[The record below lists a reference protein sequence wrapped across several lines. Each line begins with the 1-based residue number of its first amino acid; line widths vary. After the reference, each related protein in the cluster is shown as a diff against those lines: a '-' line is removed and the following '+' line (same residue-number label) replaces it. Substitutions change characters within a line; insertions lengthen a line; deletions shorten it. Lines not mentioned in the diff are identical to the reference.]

1 MWQTKRL
8 GKPIVLLALTWAL
21 AAETG
26 CTAKP
31 AHTAEPPGTEPI
43 PSGSMTGAPG
53 GAGDTVAIVG
63 ETRITRRQL
72 LNALLD
78 SYGEQTVR
86 MMMLRV
92 AVQKE
97 TEADGIS
104 ISDEAVERELRKA
117 SEGYG
122 SLEAFYAARQDQ
134 LGMSREDVRKDLVYK
149 LQLEALA
156 IRGINVTETDVDHYM
171 SDHPEAFAP
180 RSELK
185 LSHIVVEKQKDAE
198 RLLGLLEQ
206 GEDFAQLAASDSKD
220 AETAE
225 GGGDLGWVESDDP
238 FVAPELLEAAS
249 KLEIGEAAGPIRT
262 DAGYEIVLLS
272 GRRDEGEQEPQAERD
287 EAKRQYALSV
297 APSLSE
303 VEQSLLDKYG
313 ARVLDGALQF

>member
-21 AAETG
+21 TAEAG

-31 AHTAEPPGTEPI
+31 AHTAEPPGSEPI

-72 LNALLD
+72 LDALLN

-97 TEADGIS
+97 AQSAGIS
-104 ISDEAVERELRKA
+104 ITEDAVDQELRKA
-117 SEGYG
+117 SEGYE
-122 SLEAFYAARQDQ
+122 SLEAFYDARKQQ
-134 LGMSREDVRKDLVYK
+134 LGMTREDVREDILYK

-156 IRGINVTETDVDHYM
+156 IRGIEVTDADVDQYM
-171 SDHPEAFAP
+171 SDHPEEFAP
-180 RSELK
+180 KEELK
-185 LSHIVVEKQKDAE
+185 LSHIVVGRQKDAE
-198 RLLGLLEQ
+198 RLVDLLQQ
-206 GEDFAQLAASDSKD
+206 GEDFAELAAANSQDADTASD
-220 AETAE
+220 
-225 GGGDLGWVESDDP
+225 GGNLGWVEADDP
-238 FVAPELLEAAS
+238 FVAPELLAAAA

-262 DAGYEIVLLS
+262 DAGYEVVLVA
-272 GRRDEGEQEPQAERD
+272 GRRGAGEQDAQAERE
-287 EAKRQYALSV
+287 EAKREYALSA
-297 APSLSE
+297 APPLSE

-313 ARVLDGALQF
+313 AKVLDGALQF

>member
-21 AAETG
+21 AAEAG

-63 ETRITRRQL
+63 ETRITRKQL
-72 LNALLD
+72 LDALLN

-97 TEADGIS
+97 AESSGITVSEAALD
-104 ISDEAVERELRKA
+104 RELRQA
-117 SEGYG
+117 SEGYE
-122 SLEAFYAARQDQ
+122 SLEAFYAARQEQ
-134 LGMSREDVRKDLVYK
+134 LGMSREDVRADLTYK

-156 IRGINVTETDVDHYM
+156 IRGIHATDADADRYIEE
-171 SDHPEAFAP
+171 HPEEFAP
-180 RSELK
+180 RTELK
-185 LSHIVVEKQKDAE
+185 LSHIVVTRQKDAE
-198 RLLGLLEQ
+198 RLLGRLEQ
-206 GEDFAQLAASDSKD
+206 GEDFAQLAADNSTD

-225 GGGDLGWVESDDP
+225 SGGDLGWVESDDP
-238 FVAPELLEAAS
+238 FVAAELLAAAS
-249 KLEIGEAAGPIRT
+249 KLEIGEAAGPIHT
-262 DAGYEIVLLS
+262 DAGYEIVLLA
-272 GRRDEGEQEPQAERD
+272 GRRNIGDEDAQAKRD

-313 ARVLDGALQF
+313 AKVLDGALQF

>member
-21 AAETG
+21 AAEAG

-63 ETRITRRQL
+63 ETRITRKQL
-72 LNALLD
+72 LDALLGA
-78 SYGEQTVR
+78 YGEQTLR
-86 MMMLRV
+86 TMMLRV

-97 TEADGIS
+97 AQAAGIS
-104 ISDEAVERELRKA
+104 IAEDAVDRELRKA
-117 SEGYG
+117 SEGYE
-122 SLEAFYAARQDQ
+122 SLEAFYDARRQQ
-134 LGMSREDVRKDLVYK
+134 LGMSREDVRDDILYK

-156 IRGINVTETDVDHYM
+156 IRGVVATDADADQYM
-171 SDHPEAFAP
+171 TDHPEEFAP
-180 RSELK
+180 KEELK
-185 LSHIVVEKQKDAE
+185 LSHIVVERQKDAE
-198 RLLGLLEQ
+198 HLLDLLQQ
-206 GEDFAQLAASDSKD
+206 GEDFAKLAVENSQD
-220 AETAE
+220 ADTAAD
-225 GGGDLGWVESDDP
+225 GGNLGWVETGDP
-238 FVAPELLEAAS
+238 FVAPELLAAAV

-262 DAGYEIVLLS
+262 DAGYEVVLVA
-272 GRRDEGEQEPQAERD
+272 GRRGTGEQDAQAERE

-297 APSLSE
+297 APPLSE

-313 ARVLDGALQF
+313 AKAMDGALEY

>member
-21 AAETG
+21 AAEAG

-72 LNALLD
+72 LDALLN

-97 TEADGIS
+97 AQSAGIS
-104 ISDEAVERELRKA
+104 IPEDAVDQELRKA
-117 SEGYG
+117 SEGYE
-122 SLEAFYAARQDQ
+122 SLEAFYDARKQQ
-134 LGMSREDVRKDLVYK
+134 LGMSREDVREDILYK

-156 IRGINVTETDVDHYM
+156 IRGIEATDADADRYI
-171 SDHPEAFAP
+171 SDHPEEFAP
-180 RSELK
+180 KEELK
-185 LSHIVVEKQKDAE
+185 LSHIVVGRQKDAE
-198 RLLGLLEQ
+198 HLVDLLQQ
-206 GEDFAQLAASDSKD
+206 GEDFAELAAANSQDADTASD
-220 AETAE
+220 
-225 GGGDLGWVESDDP
+225 GGNLGWVEADDP
-238 FVAPELLEAAS
+238 FIAPELLAAAA

-262 DAGYEIVLLS
+262 DAGYEVVLVA
-272 GRRDEGEQEPQAERD
+272 GRRGAGEQDAQAARE
-287 EAKRQYALSV
+287 EAKREYALSV
-297 APSLSE
+297 APPLSE

-313 ARVLDGALQF
+313 AKVLDGALQF